1 MPLPAPIIDN
11 RDYRALVDETLARV
25 PVHTPEW
32 TNFNSSDPGVT
43 IVQLFAFL
51 TESLIY
57 RANQIPERNRAKF
70 LKLLGIPL
78 LSASA
83 ARGLVSFRN
92 ERGALETVTLARDL
106 ELLAGTVS
114 FRTLNGL
121 DVLPV
126 EARLFVKRPLAAET
140 PELRQY
146 YQLLYASYDSD
157 LPANL
162 SLYQSAAFDPAQ
174 GPLDLKDTID
184 RSLWIALIARKDDA
198 IAGDDPWKKVREAI
212 GGRTLCLGVSP
223 ATDVEEVKVRP
234 GDATVAPADL
244 LFFEIAR
251 PDANGAL
258 AFTADGRPAPEWRKL
273 DARADFDPLTAPGV
287 VEIGLPP
294 ADELK
299 LWNDLD
305 PLEAGVGDLPPTL
318 DDSTIADTLVTWI
331 RVRANSAADLRLRW
345 AGINAVAVRQ
355 YETIRAERL
364 ADGDGSPDQ
373 VRQLSKAPVLADS
386 VAITTVAGDGSE
398 TAWSAVDDLLAA
410 APEARVYGSTQP
422 LAPDSSF
429 LVDAEAGLITFGDG
443 LAGRRPGAGDR
454 IYARYEYC
462 EGLAGNVNPG
472 AIKPGPLVPG
482 GYTVTNPIPT
492 WGGADAETVRDGE
505 RQVQRML
512 QHRDRLVTEADFRSI
527 AWRTPGVAIGRI
539 DVLPAWHPDLA
550 PAAVGSAPGVV
561 TVMAAPRDDAAHPT
575 APRADGP
582 FLDALC
588 RYLNPRRLVT
598 TELVLR
604 GPIYKGI
611 WISVGI
617 TVAGGVSIAETTD
630 AVKTRLRA
638 YLSPL
643 PPVGSG
649 FADTEAPLYGPDTD
663 PALRGWPIGR
673 PVHARAL
680 LAEAARVPGVVEVA
694 DVLLALGG
702 GAAVQSVDINGVELP
717 EILGISVVSGDPVDL
732 AALRGDTG
740 SSTPSVGPALLPV
753 PVVAE
758 TC

>member
-51 TESLIY
+51 TESLIF
-57 RANQIPERNRAKF
+57 RTNQIPERNRAKF
-70 LKLLGIPL
+70 LQLLGIPL
-78 LSASA
+78 QPASPA
-83 ARGLVSFRN
+83 KGLVSFRN
-92 ERGALETVTLARDL
+92 ERGALETVTLSRDL

-114 FRTLNGL
+114 FRTMNGL

-126 EARLFVKRPLAAET
+126 DARLFVKRLADET

-146 YQLLYASYDSD
+146 YQLLYASYDTD

-162 SLYQSAAFDPAQ
+162 SLYQSVAFDPAQ
-174 GPLDLKDTID
+174 GPLDLKDTVD
-184 RSLWIALIARKDDA
+184 RSLWIALIARKDD
-198 IAGDDPWKKVREAI
+198 IIEGDDPWKKVRDAI
-212 GGRTLCLGVSP
+212 GGRTLALGVSP
-223 ATDVEEVKVRP
+223 ATDVEQATVRP

-244 LFFEIAR
+244 LSFEIAR

-258 AFTADGRPAPEWRKL
+258 DFDADGRPAPVWRKL
-273 DARADFDPLTAPGV
+273 DARADFDPLTLPGV
-287 VEIGLPP
+287 VEISLPP
-294 ADELK
+294 SDELQ
-299 LWNDLD
+299 LWNNLD

-318 DDSTIADTLVTWI
+318 DDSTLAETLVTWI
-331 RVRANSAADLRLRW
+331 RVRATAAADLRLRW
-345 AGINAVAVRQ
+345 AGINAVAVQQ

-364 ADGDGSPDQ
+364 ADGDGAPDQ
-373 VRQLSKAPVLADS
+373 VRQLSKAPVLAGS
-386 VAITTVAGDGSE
+386 VAITTVASDGSE
-398 TAWSAVDDLLAA
+398 TAWAAIDDLLAA
-410 APEARVYGSTQP
+410 APEAPVFGATQP
-422 LAPDSSF
+422 LAPATSF
-429 LVDAEAGLITFGDG
+429 LVDPEAGLITFGDG
-443 LAGRRPGAGDR
+443 FAGQRPGAGDR
-454 IYARYEYC
+454 IYARYDFC
-462 EGLAGNVNPG
+462 QGLAGNVNAG

-482 GYTVTNPIPT
+482 GYTVTNAVPT
-492 WGGADAETVRDGE
+492 WGGADAETVRQGE

-512 QHRDRLVTEADFRSI
+512 QHRDRLVTEADFRTI

-550 PAAVGSAPGVV
+550 PAAVGSVPGVV
-561 TVMAAPRDDAAHPT
+561 TVMAAPRDDAAHPA

-588 RYLNPRRLVT
+588 RYLDPRRLVT

-604 GPIYKGI
+604 GPIYQGI

-617 TVAGGVSIAETTD
+617 EVAGGVSIAEATS
-630 AVKTRLRA
+630 AVKAQLRA

-643 PPVGSG
+643 PPAGSG
-649 FADTEAPLYGPDTD
+649 FADVEAPLYGPDTD
-663 PALRGWPIGR
+663 PALRGWPLGR

-694 DVLLALGG
+694 DVLLALGD
-702 GAAVQSVDINGVELP
+702 GAAVDSVDISGVQLP
-717 EILGISVVSGDPVDL
+717 EILGISVVRGDPIDL
-732 AALRGDTG
+732 ASLRGDG
-740 SSTPSVGPALLPV
+740 ATPSTGPSLLPV